1 MLMAIIIIWSN
12 DSDDSERDRAG
23 ENDGD
28 EDAKDEKDDEDG

>member
-23 ENDGD
+23 DEDGD
-28 EDAKDEKDDEDG
+28 EEAKDEIDDEDG